1 MLWHSLALCIWQFPP
16 SWTWIVLKSVL
27 LPPGREQESFPDSWY
42 YQHNSVRGN
51 DGHTFFFLLLPR
63 LHYDLAAVGAEKGP
77 WNEEITTADTFK
89 LSVGSV
95 SNISLTTDIW
105 PMSTPSSSKSNGF
118 SEASSSTLDFFG
130 VRASLAMSSSTDFR
144 PCRRIGSN
152 YSRKGG
158 DPSVAF

>member
-51 DGHTFFFLLLPR
+51 DGHTFFFASSPTTLR
-63 LHYDLAAVGAEKGP
+63 LGSCWRRERPMKWGNHYCRYLQ
-77 WNEEITTADTFK
+77 TFSGK
-89 LSVGSV
+89 CVEYFSHCRY
-95 SNISLTTDIW
+95 LTLVYSIFLKIE
-105 PMSTPSSSKSNGF
+105 SGF
-118 SEASSSTLDFFG
+118 SEASSSTLDFYG